1 MAEYLRLLIRRALS
15 LGLKTTDLLGRL
27 LTILVV
33 VGVPVLGVVSARG
46 AWRDVAEALL
56 VIVVVVIIVLAG
68 YHVWDDAERERV
80 RLVSERSGP
89 LRDEVLRVEPYEE
102 SFKPAG
108 PQFENEWG
116 LSIGFR
122 VTNVSDH
129 ELAELS
135 AILEE
140 VDHKIDGLWRPFGE
154 FEPPALPWS
163 PGNRYEADL
172 VPGGW
177 RKCQLVRRDPLQGK
191 YAELPVPETP
201 MRLWPLPKGHYRL
214 SVVIEVTGY
223 IARRVVA
230 EIRWSET
237 PAPPDEL
244 LLVALSDSADRPT
257 A

>member
-1 MAEYLRLLIRRALS
+1 MAEYLCLLIRRALS

-56 VIVVVVIIVLAG
+56 VTVVVVIVVLGG

-129 ELAELS
+129 ELTELS

-140 VDHKIDGLWRPFGE
+140 VDHEIDGLWRPFGE

-163 PGNRYEADL
+163 PGNRYEVDL

-177 RKCQLVRRDPLQGK
+177 RKCQLVRRDPLSGQVCRAPGARDTHAIMAAAK
-191 YAELPVPETP
+191 G
-201 MRLWPLPKGHYRL
+201 PLPTVCSHRSEWIHSKASRCRDSL
-214 SVVIEVTGY
+214 VRD
-223 IARRVVA
+223 AR
-230 EIRWSET
+230 
-237 PAPPDEL
+237 APRR
-244 LLVALSDSADRPT
+244 ALACGVERFG
-257 A
+257 

>member
-1 MAEYLRLLIRRALS
+1 VAEYLRLLIRRALS

-129 ELAELS
+129 ELTELS

-140 VDHKIDGLWRPFGE
+140 VDHEIDGLWRPFGE

-163 PGNRYEADL
+163 PGNRYEVDL

-177 RKCQLVRRDPLQGK
+177 RKCQLVRRDPLQASMPSSRCPRHPCDYGRCQR
-191 YAELPVPETP
+191 ATTDCL
-201 MRLWPLPKGHYRL
+201 
-214 SVVIEVTGY
+214 
-223 IARRVVA
+223 
-230 EIRWSET
+230 
-237 PAPPDEL
+237 
-244 LLVALSDSADRPT
+244 
-257 A
+257 